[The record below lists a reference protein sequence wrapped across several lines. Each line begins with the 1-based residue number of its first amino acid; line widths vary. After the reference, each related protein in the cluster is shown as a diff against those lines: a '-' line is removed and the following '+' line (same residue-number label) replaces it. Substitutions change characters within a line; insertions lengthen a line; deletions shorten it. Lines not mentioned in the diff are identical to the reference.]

1 MRIDLQTPAA
11 QDLERSSNLKQAER
25 QRASRAKTGDDA
37 SLSLGADA
45 SQSISAAL
53 DAAPDIR
60 SDRVEQLR
68 ALVNSGQYAVEPG
81 RVASAM
87 MTSLFGMR

>member
-11 QDLERSSNLKQAER
+11 QDIERSSNLKQAER

-37 SLSLGADA
+37 GISLSSDT

-53 DAAPDIR
+53 DAAPEIR

-68 ALVNSGQYAVEPG
+68 SLVNSGQYAVEPAG
-81 RVASAM
+81 VASAM

>member
-11 QDLERSSNLKQAER
+11 QDIERSSNLKQSER
-25 QRASRAKTGDDA
+25 QRASRGKTGDDA
-37 SLSLGADA
+37 GISLSSDT

-53 DAAPDIR
+53 DATPEIR

-68 ALVNSGQYAVEPG
+68 ALVNSGQYAVEPE
-81 RVASAM
+81 RVANAM